1 MWNQLPEKQKQKYR
15 HLILG
20 YASLTPAFA
29 QKNDDER
36 TLTPVINSKFQETS
50 VKDAFFATIED
61 IGNTSYDASVRTDI
75 NGKEKK
81 FLVGIKTFGYSSNDQ
96 KVAQYKANLPEWS
109 DLISTITKNGK
120 ECRTVE
126 EINRVNHDLYEKL
139 ALKICTLRNRKIE
152 SSKANLR
159 GFQLKSNDDIESVY
173 HVLMPYVNCEDI
185 PTIVV
190 GEISYDE
197 IDTDHLSVIG
207 CTNKKNPANFRFT
220 DGKHEYKFTAADSQL
235 YMNFMNS
242 KISQDEWSVK
252 YLENADQ
259 VFIKIAE
266 VLYDGKSND
275 LTASEL
281 VPDNFFSDTVSEDVK
296 EATPK
301 ITESYSWLLTDKNGN
316 VPRYSGFN
324 SFYGLGSK
332 TPQEA
337 RKQRALNLRKKYSET
352 CSSVSLETLV
362 NSLVEYIDNPAKTN
376 SEKPDKEIER
386 DKIMYYTQSLN
397 NEELINEVRKILYRP
412 QQEVYI
418 PIPDAKTFH
427 AEHPYFF
434 GDRLAELKENGKSL
448 AKELPKDRSF
458 DLVFEPSGQK
468 MRAFIAE
475 DTGKSIE
482 SVDSQAVMGKWLI
495 EGVFQLEPY
504 KPLTVQRLNELE
516 INAIRLYKM
525 ENSDDV
531 HLKFIWIDEENIP
544 DDFIGRKK

>member
-20 YASLTPAFA
+20 YAALTPAFA

-36 TLTPVINSKFQETS
+36 TLTPIIDSKFQETS
-50 VKDAFFATIED
+50 FKDAFMATIED

-81 FLVGIKTFGYSSNDQ
+81 FLVGIKTFRYSSNDQ
-96 KVAQYKANLPEWS
+96 KVAQYKACLPEWS
-109 DLISTITKNGK
+109 DIISTITKNGK
-120 ECRTVE
+120 SCRTVE
-126 EINRVNHDLYEKL
+126 ETNHVNHDLYEQL

-159 GFQLKSNDDIESVY
+159 GFQLKSDDDIESVY
-173 HVLMPYVNCEDI
+173 HVLMPCVNDEDI

-197 IDTDHLSVIG
+197 IDINHLSVIG
-207 CTNKKNPANFRFT
+207 CTNKNKPANFRFT

-235 YMNFMNS
+235 YMNFMNDQ
-242 KISQDEWSVK
+242 ISQDEWSVK

-266 VLYDGKSND
+266 VLYDGKSNN

-281 VPDNFFSDTVSEDVK
+281 VPDNLFSDTVSEDEK
-296 EATPK
+296 EEAPK

-324 SFYGLGSK
+324 SFYGLSNK
-332 TPQEA
+332 AKPEV
-337 RKQRALNLRKKYSET
+337 RIKRVLNFKKKYSEV
-352 CSSVSLETLV
+352 CSLTSLETLV
-362 NSLVEYIDNPAKTN
+362 DNLVEYLENPAN
-376 SEKPDKEIER
+376 ANDERRSKEIER
-386 DKIMYYTQSLN
+386 DKIMYYAQSIG
-397 NEELINEVRKILYRP
+397 NEELTSEVRKILYRP
-412 QQEVYI
+412 RQEVYI
-418 PIPDAKTFH
+418 PIPNARVFH
-427 AEHPYFF
+427 TEHPYFF
-434 GDRLAELKENGKSL
+434 GNRLAELKKNGRSL
-448 AKELPKDRSF
+448 AKELPEDRSF

-482 SVDSQAVMGKWLI
+482 SLDRQDIMGKWLI
-495 EGVFQLEPY
+495 EGVFQLDPY
-504 KPLTVQRLNELE
+504 KPLTTQRLNELG

-531 HLKFIWIDEENIP
+531 HLKFIWIDNENIP
-544 DDFIGRKK
+544 DDFIERKK